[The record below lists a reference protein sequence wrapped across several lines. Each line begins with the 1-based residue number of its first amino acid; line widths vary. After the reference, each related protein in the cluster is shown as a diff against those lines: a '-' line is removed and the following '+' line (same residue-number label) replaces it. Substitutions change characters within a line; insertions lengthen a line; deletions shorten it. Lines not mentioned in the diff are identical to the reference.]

1 MSLTNI
7 PDIGQLTIQY
17 ENATSLIETSEESHV
32 ERLKELN
39 VKLRTQNR
47 LLRFVIKE
55 LQVAS
60 TEADNEKETL
70 AAMNVGIFKKIDDQL
85 KVHFTSVQKQNIK
98 VWTSF
103 LDDIAENK
111 KAFDATGEKVDLE
124 KYESAIKLWR
134 RSHIRRD
141 DIDIIICQRVVTERM
156 SNLIDELRAHKAKL
170 ESEISRLEAKANEV
184 KYDVVKHEIKPQ
196 GQNNIGTGLQQT
208 EKVSEDEMKNEH
220 ENENELKERNEI
232 IADLKEKEKASRAE
246 MKSKYEKKL
255 KDKDIIIANLE
266 EKRKSSAVE
275 IKISYEKELKEQS
288 SVIADFEEKERSST
302 DKIKRTYEEKLKEQ
316 NSIVAKLEEEKL
328 TSADEMKG
336 LHRELASHR
345 EVSISILSR
354 KREVMKPHESRS
366 DHVIE
371 AGNLS
376 AHGGTCLADAFRI
389 KSNPDVNDSPWFEE
403 NYGLDT
409 KTVEMFGESTAF
421 TKFVNMR
428 YDMYNCRGDYRRAV
442 SDFEEGFQVLLTA
455 IREKGPDA
463 TIESI
468 DGFLLKN
475 KKAKVVFQKLC
486 SMWDITR
493 ESQRKGFQESRDLK
507 KRSIFGGSMRSSVSL
522 MSRETQRTRL
532 DKIEEYGKDMLA
544 SAKDAMPWAKK

>member
-1 MSLTNI
+1 MSLANI
-7 PDIGQLTIQY
+7 PNSGQLTIQN
-17 ENATSLIETSEESHV
+17 ENTISLIETSEESQV
-32 ERLKELN
+32 ERLKESN

-47 LLRFVIKE
+47 LFRFVIKE

-60 TEADNEKETL
+60 AEADNEKEAR
-70 AAMNVGIFKKIDDQL
+70 AAMSVGIFKRIDDQL
-85 KVHFTSVQKQNIK
+85 KLHFTSVQKQNIK
-98 VWTSF
+98 VWTSC
-103 LDDIAENK
+103 LDEIAENK

-124 KYESAIKLWR
+124 EYESAIKLWR

-156 SNLIDELRAHKAKL
+156 SNLIDELKADKTKL
-170 ESEISRLEAKANEV
+170 ESKIGKLEAEANEV
-184 KYDVVKHEIKPQ
+184 KYDVVKHEIKAQ
-196 GQNNIGTGLQQT
+196 VQDNIGTGLQRT
-208 EKVSEDEMKNEH
+208 EKVSEDEIMSQRK
-220 ENENELKERNEI
+220 NELKELNKI
-232 IADLKEKEKASRAE
+232 IADLKEKEKISRAE

-255 KDKDIIIANLE
+255 KDKDIVIADLE
-266 EKRKSSAVE
+266 QKRKSSGAE
-275 IKISYEKELKEQS
+275 ITNSYEKKLKKQS
-288 SVIADFEEKERSST
+288 SVIAGFEEKERSSA
-302 DKIKRTYEEKLKEQ
+302 DKIKLTYEEKLEAQ
-316 NSIVAKLEEEKL
+316 NSSIAKLEEEKL
-328 TSADEMKG
+328 TSAAEMKE
-336 LHRELASHR
+336 LHRELAAHS
-345 EVSISILSR
+345 EVSISILCR

-371 AGNLS
+371 VGNLS

-389 KSNPDVNDSPWFEE
+389 KTNPDINDSPWFEE

-428 YDMYNCRGDYRRAV
+428 YDMYNCRGDHRRAV

-486 SMWDITR
+486 SIWDITR
-493 ESQRKGFQESRDLK
+493 ESQRKRFQESRDLK
-507 KRSIFGGSMRSSVSL
+507 KRSVFGGSMRSSASI
-522 MSRETQRTRL
+522 MSGETQRTRL
-532 DKIEEYGKDMLA
+532 DRIEEYGKDMLA
-544 SAKDAMPWAKK
+544 SAKDAMPWTKK